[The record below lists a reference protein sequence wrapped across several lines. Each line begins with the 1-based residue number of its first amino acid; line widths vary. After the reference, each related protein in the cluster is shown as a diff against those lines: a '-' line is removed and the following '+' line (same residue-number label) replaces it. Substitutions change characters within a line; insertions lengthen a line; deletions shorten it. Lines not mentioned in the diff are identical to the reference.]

1 MRRRASCERWSR
13 SGNFNCPVTAYSVR
27 EQRGWYLYDWANS
40 AFVTTGVA
48 LFLGP
53 YLTALAKAAA
63 DANGLVHPLGI
74 PVDARSYW
82 SYLVSLS
89 VILQVLVLPI
99 VGAAAD
105 YRHRK
110 KQYLAV
116 TAYVGASAATAMFWL
131 QGSAYLWGGALF
143 IIANVSFG
151 ASVVVY
157 NSFLP
162 EIAPPEQRDAV
173 SSRGWGIGYI
183 GGGVLLA
190 LNLLLYLNAARI
202 GISEAMAVR
211 ISLGSAGVWWGVFT
225 IPTLLTLR
233 NRAPALLRSEPAV
246 AAVLGQLR
254 RTVADI
260 RRYPQTMTFLIAYL
274 LYNDAIQAVLAL
286 ASQFGNDELKIP
298 VSSLTL
304 AILMV
309 QFVGFFGA
317 IGFQWLAAVTGAK
330 RAIMVSLVLW
340 TATLIYLFAWVYTTR
355 AFFIAAAIVAI
366 VMGGSQALSRSL
378 FAQLIPPGK
387 EAEYLSIYE
396 VSDKGTSWVSPLV
409 FGLALQITHSYREAI
424 LSLIIFF
431 IAGLVVLTK
440 VDAKQG
446 ALEAAAVETA

>member
-1 MRRRASCERWSR
+1 MRRLACCGCSSK
-13 SGNFNCPVTAYSVR
+13 SGNSNFIVATAEYSVR

-53 YLTALAKAAA
+53 YLTVLAKAAA

-74 PVDARSYW
+74 SVDARSYW

-89 VILQVLVLPI
+89 VILQVLVLPV

-105 YRHRK
+105 YGHRK
-110 KQYLAV
+110 KQYLGAA
-116 TAYVGASAATAMFWL
+116 AYVGAAAATAMFWL

-173 SSRGWGIGYI
+173 SSKGWGIGYI

-190 LNLLLYLNAARI
+190 LNLLLYLNAKRI
-202 GISEAMAVR
+202 GITDTMAVR
-211 ISLGSAGVWWGVFT
+211 ISLGSAGVWWAVFT
-225 IPTLLTLR
+225 IPTLLTLH
-233 NRAPALLRSEPAV
+233 NRAKPVEQRSAGAV
-246 AAVLGQLR
+246 FGQLR
-254 RTVADI
+254 HTLADI
-260 RRYPQTMTFLIAYL
+260 RRYPQTMMFLIAYL

-286 ASQFGNDELKIP
+286 ASQFGSDELKIP
-298 VSSLTL
+298 VASLTL

-330 RAIMVSLVLW
+330 RAIAVSLVLW
-340 TATLIYLFAWVYTTR
+340 TATLIYLFKWVYNTR
-355 AFFIAAAIVAI
+355 EFFITAAIVAI

-387 EAEYLSIYE
+387 EAEYFSIYE

-409 FGLALQITHSYREAI
+409 FGLALQITHSYRQAI
-424 LSLIIFF
+424 LSLVIFF
-431 IAGLVVLTK
+431 IAGLMVLTR
-440 VDAKQG
+440 VDVKRGEAD
-446 ALEAAAVETA
+446 ALAG

>member
-1 MRRRASCERWSR
+1 MSECCACWSK
-13 SGNFNCPVTAYSVR
+13 SGNSKLIVAAAEYSVR
-27 EQRGWYLYDWANS
+27 EQRGWYVYDWANS

-63 DANGLVHPLGI
+63 DPNGLVHPLGI
-74 PVDARSYW
+74 SVDARSYW

-89 VILQVLVLPI
+89 VILQVLVLPV

-105 YRHRK
+105 YGHRK
-110 KQYLAV
+110 KQYLAA
-116 TAYVGASAATAMFWL
+116 TAYAGAAAATAMFWL

-190 LNLLLYLNAARI
+190 LNLLLYLNARRI
-202 GISEAMAVR
+202 GITDAMAVR
-211 ISLGSAGVWWGVFT
+211 ISLGSAGVWWAVFT
-225 IPTLLTLR
+225 IPTLITLR
-233 NRAPALLRSEPAV
+233 NRAKPVGQRAV
-246 AAVLGQLR
+246 GAVLAQLR
-254 RTVADI
+254 HTIADI
-260 RRYPQTMTFLIAYL
+260 RRYPQTMLFLIAYL

-330 RAIMVSLVLW
+330 RAIAVSLVLW
-340 TATLIYLFAWVYTTR
+340 TATLIYLFKWVYNTR
-355 AFFIAAAIVAI
+355 DFFIAAAIVAI

-387 EAEYLSIYE
+387 EAEYFSIYE

-409 FGLALQITHSYREAI
+409 FGLALQITHSYRQAI
-424 LSLIIFF
+424 LSLIVFF
-431 IAGLVVLTK
+431 IAGLVVLTRVDVK
-440 VDAKQG
+440 RGEVDALAG
-446 ALEAAAVETA
+446 

>member
-1 MRRRASCERWSR
+1 MASE
-13 SGNFNCPVTAYSVR
+13 YSVR

-63 DANGLVHPLGI
+63 DASRLVHPLGI
-74 PVDARSYW
+74 SVDARSYW

-89 VILQVLVLPI
+89 VILQVLVLPV

-105 YRHRK
+105 FGHRK

-116 TAYVGASAATAMFWL
+116 TAYIGAAAATAMFWL

-173 SSRGWGIGYI
+173 SSKGWGIGYI

-190 LNLLLYLNAARI
+190 LNLLLYLNAKRI
-202 GISEAMAVR
+202 GITDAMAVR
-211 ISLGSAGVWWGVFT
+211 ISLGSSGVWWAIFT

-233 NRAPALLRSEPAV
+233 NRAKPMAGRAV
-246 AAVLGQLR
+246 GAVFGQLR
-254 RTVADI
+254 HTLADI
-260 RRYPQTMTFLIAYL
+260 RRYPQTMLFLIAYL

-298 VSSLTL
+298 VSSLTM

-330 RAIMVSLVLW
+330 RAIAVSLVLW
-340 TATLIYLFAWVYTTR
+340 TATLIYLFKWVYNTR
-355 AFFIAAAIVAI
+355 DFFIVAAIVAI

-387 EAEYLSIYE
+387 EAEYFSIYE

-409 FGLALQITHSYREAI
+409 FGLALQITHSYRQAI
-424 LSLIIFF
+424 LSLVVFF
-431 IAGLVVLTK
+431 IAGLLVLMK
-440 VDAKQG
+440 VNVERGEADASAG
-446 ALEAAAVETA
+446 

>member
-1 MRRRASCERWSR
+1 MTE
-13 SGNFNCPVTAYSVR
+13 YSVR

-99 VGAAAD
+99 IGAGAD
-105 YRHRK
+105 YGHRK
-110 KQYLAV
+110 KQYLGV
-116 TAYVGASAATAMFWL
+116 TAYVGAAAATAMFWL
-131 QGSAYLWGGALF
+131 RGSSYLWGGALF
-143 IIANVSFG
+143 IVANVSFG

-190 LNLLLYLNAARI
+190 LNLLLFLNAKRA
-202 GISEAMAVR
+202 GITEAMAVR
-211 ISLGSAGVWWGVFT
+211 ISLSSAGVWWAVFT

-233 NRAPALLRSEPAV
+233 NRGPAHTLPRGKRAV
-246 AAVLGQLR
+246 GAVLGQLR
-254 RTVADI
+254 HTLADI
-260 RRYPQTMTFLIAYL
+260 RRYPQSMMFLIAYL

-298 VSSLTL
+298 VSSLTM

-317 IGFQWLAAVTGAK
+317 IGFEWVAAAVGAK
-330 RAIMVSLVLW
+330 RAIMVTLVLW
-340 TATLIYLFAWVYTTR
+340 TGTLIYLFAWVYTTR
-355 AFFIAAAIVAI
+355 DFFIAAAAVAI

-378 FAQLIPPGK
+378 FAQLIPKGK
-387 EAEYLSIYE
+387 EAEYFSIYE

-409 FGLALQITHSYREAI
+409 FGLALQITHSYRQAI

-431 IAGLVVLTK
+431 IAGLAVLTR
-440 VDAKQG
+440 VDVKRG
-446 ALEAAAVETA
+446 ALDAQAAEAQRI

>member
-1 MRRRASCERWSR
+1 MLRHACCGCSSK
-13 SGNFNCPVTAYSVR
+13 SGNSNLIVAAAEYSVR

-74 PVDARSYW
+74 GIDARSYW

-89 VILQVLVLPI
+89 VILQVLVLPV

-105 YRHRK
+105 YGHRK

-116 TAYVGASAATAMFWL
+116 TAYVGAAAATAMFWL
-131 QGSAYLWGGALF
+131 QGDEYLWGGALF
-143 IIANVSFG
+143 ILANVSFG

-173 SSRGWGIGYI
+173 SSKGWGIGYI

-190 LNLLLYLNAARI
+190 LNLLLYLNAKRI
-202 GISEAMAVR
+202 GITDAMAVR
-211 ISLGSAGVWWGVFT
+211 ISLGSAGVWWAVFT

-233 NRAPALLRSEPAV
+233 NRSLPGGQRAV
-246 AAVLGQLR
+246 AGAVFGQLR
-254 RTVADI
+254 HTLADI
-260 RRYPQTMTFLIAYL
+260 RRYPQTMMFLIAYL

-309 QFVGFFGA
+309 QFVLPSLLRGDRIPMAGCGHGCKTRHRGEPSVVDGNVDLSVQVGLQHSRLFHCRRDRGDCDGREPGA
-317 IGFQWLAAVTGAK
+317 QPFALRPTDSSGERGRVFQQHL
-330 RAIMVSLVLW
+330 
-340 TATLIYLFAWVYTTR
+340 
-355 AFFIAAAIVAI
+355 
-366 VMGGSQALSRSL
+366 
-378 FAQLIPPGK
+378 
-387 EAEYLSIYE
+387 
-396 VSDKGTSWVSPLV
+396 
-409 FGLALQITHSYREAI
+409 
-424 LSLIIFF
+424 
-431 IAGLVVLTK
+431 
-440 VDAKQG
+440 
-446 ALEAAAVETA
+446 

>member
-1 MRRRASCERWSR
+1 
-13 SGNFNCPVTAYSVR
+13 VTEYSVR

-99 VGAAAD
+99 IGAGAD
-105 YRHRK
+105 YGHRK
-110 KQYLAV
+110 KQYLGV
-116 TAYVGASAATAMFWL
+116 TAYVGAAAATAMFWL
-131 QGSAYLWGGALF
+131 RGSSYLWGGALF
-143 IIANVSFG
+143 IVANVSFG

-190 LNLLLYLNAARI
+190 LNLLLFLNAKRA
-202 GISEAMAVR
+202 GITEAMAVR
-211 ISLGSAGVWWGVFT
+211 ISLSSAGVWWAVFT

-233 NRAPALLRSEPAV
+233 NRGPAHMLPRGKRAV
-246 AAVLGQLR
+246 GAVVGQLR
-254 RTVADI
+254 HTLADI
-260 RRYPQTMTFLIAYL
+260 RRYPQSMMFLIAYL

-298 VSSLTL
+298 VSSLTM

-317 IGFQWLAAVTGAK
+317 IGFEWVAAAVGAK
-330 RAIMVSLVLW
+330 RAIMVTLVLW
-340 TATLIYLFAWVYTTR
+340 TGTLIYLFAWVYTTR
-355 AFFIAAAIVAI
+355 DFFIAAAAVAI

-378 FAQLIPPGK
+378 FAQLIPKGK
-387 EAEYLSIYE
+387 EAEYFSIYE

-409 FGLALQITHSYREAI
+409 FGLALQITHSYRQAI

-431 IAGLVVLTK
+431 IAGLAVLTR
-440 VDAKQG
+440 VDVKRG
-446 ALEAAAVETA
+446 ALDAQAAEAQRI

>member
-1 MRRRASCERWSR
+1 MAASE
-13 SGNFNCPVTAYSVR
+13 YSVR

-63 DANGLVHPLGI
+63 DANGLVYPLGI
-74 PVDARSYW
+74 SVDARSYW

-89 VILQVLVLPI
+89 VILQVLVLPV

-105 YRHRK
+105 YGHRK
-110 KQYLAV
+110 KQYLAA
-116 TAYVGASAATAMFWL
+116 TAYVGAAATTAMFWL
-131 QGSAYLWGGALF
+131 QGSAYLCGGALF
-143 IIANVSFG
+143 IVANVSFG

-173 SSRGWGIGYI
+173 SSKGWGIGYI

-190 LNLLLYLNAARI
+190 LNLVLYLNAKRI
-202 GISEAMAVR
+202 GITDAMAVR
-211 ISLGSAGVWWGVFT
+211 ISLGSAGVWWAVFT
-225 IPTLLTLR
+225 IPTLMTLR
-233 NRAPALLRSEPAV
+233 NRAKPVEQRTAGAV
-246 AAVLGQLR
+246 FGQLR
-254 RTVADI
+254 HTLADI
-260 RRYPQTMTFLIAYL
+260 RRYPQTMLFLIAYL

-317 IGFQWLAAVTGAK
+317 IGFQWLAGVTGAK
-330 RAIMVSLVLW
+330 RAIAVSLVLW
-340 TATLIYLFAWVYTTR
+340 TATLIYLFAWVYNTR
-355 AFFIAAAIVAI
+355 DFFIVAAIVAI

-387 EAEYLSIYE
+387 EAEYFSIYE

-409 FGLALQITHSYREAI
+409 FGLALQITHSYRQAI
-424 LSLIIFF
+424 LSLIVFF
-431 IAGLVVLTK
+431 IAGLVVLTR
-440 VDAKQG
+440 VDVKRG
-446 ALEAAAVETA
+446 AEEAEEGRYPQSPIGGVGDDTRRSIGD